1 MRISLL
7 TSGFL
12 PVTGLAAL
20 LSTSQLVACSDPVG
34 PTPKSNEPVVIGV
47 TMGSTGTLASI
58 TQQLRLA
65 IRLAERQVNSNGG
78 ILNGRPLVFDIQDD
92 TSSTDVSA
100 ESGVLK
106 RTFDGLFDRRAVGAI
121 GPIGSGQVEALGP
134 LFGAEQRVVLS
145 PSATLESLT
154 SSGSYGG
161 YFFRTA
167 PSDTRQ
173 VKVLVNILTRGATLD
188 FQVGSNPCQKLGV
201 FYTNTPYSRGLAE
214 GLKTAWN
221 AASGGNTVDLV
232 EPVPGNEPGDD
243 FDPAV
248 AFFKTKAPSCLAV
261 LSYQGAASSFLRK
274 LAGAEPTFFTALKL
288 RVGGEALYSNDF
300 VTAANQGIGTGTKPA
315 ELFVGA
321 APMPDR
327 TRSSYL
333 DWLRVLSAQDAQAAS
348 GNNAEFYFTSTYDA
362 AILMALAA
370 HKAKGQGGDELR
382 KALID
387 VSSPGS
393 TTAPV
398 NPLMSPLQLPDALR
412 AIDAGTD
419 IDYDGAS
426 GDCNFDTSGNVSTG
440 FQVWRVE
447 NDALAFKRAIPVR
460 DLK

>member
-1 MRISLL
+1 M
-7 TSGFL
+7 
-12 PVTGLAAL
+12 
-20 LSTSQLVACSDPVG
+20 
-34 PTPKSNEPVVIGV
+34 
-47 TMGSTGTLASI
+47 
-58 TQQLRLA
+58 
-65 IRLAERQVNSNGG
+65 
-78 ILNGRPLVFDIQDD
+78 
-92 TSSTDVSA
+92 
-100 ESGVLK
+100 
-106 RTFDGLFDRRAVGAI
+106 
-121 GPIGSGQVEALGP
+121 
-134 LFGAEQRVVLS
+134 
-145 PSATLESLT
+145 
-154 SSGSYGG
+154 
-161 YFFRTA
+161 
-167 PSDTRQ
+167 
-173 VKVLVNILTRGATLD
+173 
-188 FQVGSNPCQKLGV
+188 
-201 FYTNTPYSRGLAE
+201 
-214 GLKTAWN
+214 
-221 AASGGNTVDLV
+221 
-232 EPVPGNEPGDD
+232 
-243 FDPAV
+243 
-248 AFFKTKAPSCLAV
+248 
-261 LSYQGAASSFLRK
+261 
-274 LAGAEPTFFTALKL
+274 
-288 RVGGEALYSNDF
+288 
-300 VTAANQGIGTGTKPA
+300 TAANQGIGTGTKPA

-426 GDCNFDTSGNVSTG
+426 GDCNFDASGNVSTG